1 MGAQMHYFTA
11 DIDGLPLVNLGYDQK
26 TLITDLTITEL
37 VEKITDK
44 YLPDFRGV
52 SYYAQFSQSCG
63 WKLGTKKEI
72 RMHIWWWL
80 DKKIELSVLKT
91 YAKQVN
97 ETVGFS
103 LLDTAIYQETQPIYI
118 AAPIFPKGTVDH
130 LPERSKL
137 VKLEKASA
145 SLPDPLETTR
155 KGMKGKKQSNTNQA
169 AGDLTTLEQWRVF
182 FGNLTA
188 RTPLHDNLLSFF
200 FWALKEKCPESDL
213 EQIKLA
219 LEKSPRM
226 QQSPE
231 RWAEIVKGEWDNL
244 LNWCKERLAETEE
257 KASLPLPPG
266 YSMRH
271 GELHV
276 ETVGRDG
283 IAAWIK
289 VYSGFFRVVAVHKDI
304 DTQAHSIE
312 IQLENF
318 YGLQNV
324 IVPQES
330 VSTKHSLIKTLSRL
344 GANITDKNAALCVD
358 YISACLDLQN
368 RKNVE
373 TRKNTKRLGF
383 HENTFVLPDRTLGED
398 ETLKYRGSL
407 PAETGKTEIYANTV
421 RTIFNEWG
429 DEAWVPAVAL
439 GLALASPFIGRFKLV
454 RNPILALTGESGLGK
469 STLLKFA
476 ISAWATQ
483 MNRPFVIQGS
493 QPNTTVGFSQN
504 VNGLNGLPCLF
515 DEINLAEA
523 VKGNQVR
530 WNNVA
535 MSFANGQARIRGSK
549 TNESEAQGGGKL
561 TGVLLGSGEAL
572 PDCEFEGMYNR
583 QLEIN
588 ATQHPPLGLEKG
600 SIGKK
605 RADLLERT
613 IDQGA
618 GVFGGDFIQFVL
630 DNWSAFSAEYEK
642 FKSDWEWRFEAHT
655 ETICLVTTVLRFVGQ
670 MLNVNTARAIEVMIE
685 KFSNLF
691 CSYEKQENHPANR
704 AMEKIRDM
712 IANSTPATRN
722 EGGQLVNL
730 DYYKYGNMPFYWVT
744 SEGDYAIPSTNELL
758 EHHVGDVRQYFKKWV
773 ASGFMLPGK
782 DKATQIVRSKIGP
795 NNARCIVISHEFLE
809 SSISE
814 PNVTPITPV
823 ESASEKRSVTGVTS
837 ENTTQND
844 RQKQGVTPV
853 TPKMTS
859 TEKPN
864 VEDITIEASQPDDE
878 RQVLMELREIYRN
891 NEIEKLPDV
900 LGALEQTALPEKV
913 WDQITKR
920 LAAYEESSDSY
931 EKSEFLCSIADWTQP
946 GCTTNNI

>member
-1 MGAQMHYFTA
+1 
-11 DIDGLPLVNLGYDQK
+11 
-26 TLITDLTITEL
+26 
-37 VEKITDK
+37 
-44 YLPDFRGV
+44 
-52 SYYAQFSQSCG
+52 
-63 WKLGTKKEI
+63 
-72 RMHIWWWL
+72 
-80 DKKIELSVLKT
+80 
-91 YAKQVN
+91 
-97 ETVGFS
+97 
-103 LLDTAIYQETQPIYI
+103 
-118 AAPIFPKGTVDH
+118 
-130 LPERSKL
+130 
-137 VKLEKASA
+137 
-145 SLPDPLETTR
+145 
-155 KGMKGKKQSNTNQA
+155 
-169 AGDLTTLEQWRVF
+169 
-182 FGNLTA
+182 
-188 RTPLHDNLLSFF
+188 
-200 FWALKEKCPESDL
+200 
-213 EQIKLA
+213 
-219 LEKSPRM
+219 
-226 QQSPE
+226 
-231 RWAEIVKGEWDNL
+231 
-244 LNWCKERLAETEE
+244 
-257 KASLPLPPG
+257 
-266 YSMRH
+266 
-271 GELHV
+271 
-276 ETVGRDG
+276 
-283 IAAWIK
+283 
-289 VYSGFFRVVAVHKDI
+289 
-304 DTQAHSIE
+304 
-312 IQLENF
+312 
-318 YGLQNV
+318 V

-493 QPNTTVGFSQN
+493 QPNTTIGFSQN

-549 TNESEAQGGGKL
+549 TNESEAQGGGEI

-613 IDQGA
+613 IAQGA

-630 DNWSAFSAEYEK
+630 ENWNVFSNEYK
-642 FKSDWEWRFEAHT
+642 QLKSDWEWRFEAHT
-655 ETICLVTTVLRFVGQ
+655 EAICLVTVVLRHLGR
-670 MLNVNTARAIEVMIE
+670 MLKIDTARAIEVMIE
-685 KFSNLF
+685 NFSNLF
-691 CSYEKQENHPANR
+691 CSYENQENHPANR
-704 AMEKIRDM
+704 AREKIRDM
-712 IANSTPATRN
+712 IANSAPATRIKN
-722 EGGQLVNL
+722 GEVIKL

-744 SEGDYAIPSTNELL
+744 NEGDYAIPSTNELL
-758 EHHVGDVRQYFKKWV
+758 ERHVGDVRQYFKKWV

-782 DKATQIVRSKIGP
+782 TKATQIVQSKIGP
-795 NNARCIVISHEFLE
+795 NNARCIIISHEFLE
-809 SSISE
+809 SSLSE
-814 PNVTPITPV
+814 PNVTPITSV
-823 ESASEKRSVTGVTS
+823 ESASEKRSVTGITS
-837 ENTTQND
+837 ENTTENDGQN
-844 RQKQGVTPV
+844 QGVTPV

-864 VEDITIEASQPDDE
+864 VEGIAIEASQQDDE
-878 RQVLMELREIYRN
+878 SQVLMELREIYSN
-891 NEIEKLPDV
+891 KEVEELPDV
-900 LGALEQTALPEKV
+900 LRALEQTALPENV

-920 LAAYEESSDSY
+920 LTAYEEGSDSY

-946 GCTTNNI
+946 GCTANDENRRHNV